1 MEYEASRTMPA
12 DGRVVFDIAADTG
25 TMHRWLPG
33 EIDVHEIAP
42 GVAEA
47 EDHAYGVDREG
58 VMRTSP
64 EQFRLEWGS
73 RGTPDYTGWLQVM
86 DHPGGT
92 SEVVVHLSFL
102 GDQPE
107 ATGASRARDHAEREL
122 RHSLDRLAEEVARRV
137 GQPGGG

>member
-12 DGRVVFDIAADTG
+12 DSRVVFDIAADTQ

-33 EIDVHEIAP
+33 EIDVHETAP

-47 EDHAYGVDREG
+47 ADHAHGVEREG
-58 VMRTSP
+58 VMHSSP
-64 EQFRLEWGS
+64 EQHRLEWGS
-73 RGTPDYTGWLQVM
+73 RGTPDYAGWLQVR
-86 DHPGGT
+86 DHDGGM

-107 ATGASRARDHAEREL
+107 AKGASQAKEHAEREL
-122 RHSLDRLAEEVARRV
+122 RRSLDRLAEEVARRAS
-137 GQPGGG
+137 QPGGG